1 MDLNSK
7 QSKKYFVN
15 ELVVQKEHSRLQSI
29 SFKLK
34 DSFKK
39 NTIFQYL
46 ILNDFIKENTNAIL

>member
-1 MDLNSK
+1 MDLNSR
-7 QSKKYFVN
+7 QSKKYSVN

-34 DSFKK
+34 NPFKK

-46 ILNDFIKENTNAIL
+46 ILNDFYKGKD